1 MRNVSQKY
9 REAIQRHRDRGYRDS
24 VYARITIGSYKFSS
38 DDIIGL
44 THKRASHPLSLNLPT
59 ASLQFTLKNENH
71 LFDPD
76 SGNSIVN
83 YLIAGRDVNLEY
95 GLDVDG
101 KGTIEWF
108 VGGYFYLET
117 WRVNGQK
124 AIFNAVDIFNRLS
137 KSTYKKGVFDQQYH
151 NVHELA
157 LAVVRDAGVPKYNF
171 SGTHLTRTY
180 TQFPLPYT
188 SHAECLQLLANL
200 ASSTLEL
207 DGEGAIVMRQREE
220 VAPEEW
226 VVGFH
231 PWAPAP
237 PILPGTNL
245 NTLPLDTSKYN
256 YATWESNYF
265 ALDGEMRI
273 YPESGPYLNT
283 GLDYNLFP
291 INADYPYQYLFD
303 GYLVGVTVDLLR
315 ERTFG
320 SIEVEFSE
328 YSRVNSVRM
337 AGFDSSANQKFDYT
351 CKVSGSTTTITD
363 NFTDIKW
370 IRIFV
375 LTSTEWQRVR
385 IRNIRVDNAVW
396 PLLENDDVLGMVS
409 KQKHTSA
416 TRVDVHHQ
424 GLWYWG
430 ASVQEELMKTTVR
443 PGELTEITH
452 SDVFYNQKFT
462 CENPDVV
469 FEVENHY
476 AYTSFVRVS
485 GVSEEVEIAVL
496 GARYASIQ
504 DRVVSRHL
512 FPSGELVDIDNPI
525 SKTEEAANIAADWA
539 VDYYSN
545 LTELNIPTLGYPES
559 DANDQMRYEGK
570 RAIILEN
577 TITLD
582 QGSMRGTIKARGE

>member
-9 REAIQRHRDRGYRDS
+9 REAVQRHRARGYRDS
-24 VYARITIGSYKFSS
+24 VYARITIGSYKFNS

-83 YLIAGRDVNLEY
+83 YLIADRDVTLEY
-95 GLDVDG
+95 GMDVDG

-108 VGGYFYLET
+108 VGGNFYLEN
-117 WRVNGQK
+117 WMVSGQK
-124 AIFNAVDIFNRLS
+124 AVFNAVDIFNRLS
-137 KSTYKKGVFDQQYH
+137 KSKYKKGVFDRQYH
-151 NVHELA
+151 NVRELA
-157 LAVVRDAGVPKYNF
+157 LAVVRDAGVAKYNF
-171 SGTHLTRTY
+171 SGTHLTTTY
-180 TQFPLPYT
+180 TQFPLPYA

-207 DGEGAIVMRQREE
+207 DDKGAIVMRQREG
-220 VAPEEW
+220 VSPEEW
-226 VVGFH
+226 GVGFH

-245 NTLPLDTSKYN
+245 STLPLDATKYN
-256 YATWESNYF
+256 YATWENNYF
-265 ALDGEMRI
+265 ALDGTMRL

-291 INADYPYQYLFD
+291 MNAERPYQYSFD
-303 GYLVGVTVDLLR
+303 GYVVGVRVDLLK

-320 SIEVEFSE
+320 SIAVEFPE
-328 YSRVNSVRM
+328 YSRVNSIRM
-337 AGFDSSANQKFDYT
+337 TGFDSLNNRKFDYT
-351 CKVSGSTTTITD
+351 RKVYGSTATITD
-363 NFTDIKW
+363 NFTDIRRL
-370 IRIFV
+370 RIYV
-375 LTSTEWQRVR
+375 LNTTEWQRVR

-396 PLLENDDVLGMVS
+396 PLLERDDVLGEVS
-409 KQKHTSA
+409 KQKQSSA
-416 TRVDVHHQ
+416 IRIDVHHQ

-430 ASVQEELMKTTVR
+430 TGVQGELMKTIIR

-452 SDVFYNQKFT
+452 SDVFYDQKFT
-462 CENPDVV
+462 CENPNVV

-476 AYTSFVRVS
+476 AYTSFVRIS
-485 GVSEEVEIAVL
+485 GVSEEVEITLL
-496 GARYASIQ
+496 GAKYARVQ
-504 DRVVSRHL
+504 DRVVSIPL
-512 FPSGELVDIDNPI
+512 FPSGEVVDIDNPM
-525 SKTEEAANIAADWA
+525 SQTEDAANATANWAA
-539 VDYYSN
+539 DYYSN

-570 RAIILEN
+570 RAIVLEN